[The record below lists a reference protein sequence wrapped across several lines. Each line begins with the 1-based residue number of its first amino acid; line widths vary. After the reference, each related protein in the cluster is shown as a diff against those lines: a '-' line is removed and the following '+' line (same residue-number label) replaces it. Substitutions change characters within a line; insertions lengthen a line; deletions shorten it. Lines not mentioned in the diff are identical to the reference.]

1 MLSRPYE
8 GMDEQV
14 AKQLDAT
21 ELIQKLHDFLQQNYY
36 TELVEQARKGSKW
49 LLVNFADL
57 SKFDPDVADTLL
69 EMPEE
74 VLKAAEIAVEQFD
87 VPGGAEALK
96 GFAVR
101 FFNLPESSRVI
112 IRNIRSN
119 HLNRF
124 LLLEGIVRQKSD
136 VRPQVTEAK
145 FECPSCGNTIAILQ
159 LDNKFK
165 EPTRCSCGRKGKF
178 RMMSKVLVDA
188 QGIVLEEIPEQL
200 EGGEQPKRIN
210 VFLKNDLVSPLS
222 EKKTNPGSR
231 IVMAGIIKEVPIITK
246 SGAQSTRFDLIF
258 EANSAA
264 GVQEDFSD
272 IQISPEDVEKIT
284 KLSQDPLLTKK
295 LVTSMA
301 PSIYG
306 HDTVKEALLLQMFGG
321 VKKKH
326 QDGVVRR
333 GDIHIL
339 LIGDPGAAKSQMLKR
354 VTIVAPKAR
363 YVTGKGASGAGLS
376 ATVVK
381 DEFMQGWSLEA
392 GALVL
397 ANKGVCCI
405 DEMDKMAKEDAWAMH
420 EALEQQSV
428 TISKANIQASLRCE
442 TTVLAAANPKF
453 GRFDPY
459 DTIGNQIDLP
469 PTLINRFDL
478 IFPIKDIPD
487 QKKDE
492 KLASFMLELHKN
504 NIETPPVDT
513 QFLRKYIA
521 FARQNV
527 VPKLTDGAI
536 EELKEYFI
544 KVRSSAGTG
553 ASARS
558 VPISARQLEGL
569 VRLSE
574 GHAKMHLRDKVTKK
588 DAKRAIELLDYCLRQ
603 VALDEETGLI
613 DIDKIATGIPSSQRN
628 KIMSVKEIIAELEQ
642 KVGKVIPMEDVV
654 REATAKGMSEAE
666 IDDIIQKLKKSGDI
680 FEPRHGF
687 VSKI

>member
-1 MLSRPYE
+1 MS
-8 GMDEQV
+8 EQV
-14 AKQLDAT
+14 VKQLDAT
-21 ELIQKLHDFLQQNYY
+21 ELIQKFHDFFQQSYY
-36 TELVEQARKGSKW
+36 AELVEQARKGCKW
-49 LLVNFADL
+49 LNVQFPDL
-57 SKFDPDVADTLL
+57 IKFDPDIADALL
-69 EMPEE
+69 EQPEE
-74 VLKAAEIAVEQFD
+74 VLKGAEIAIEQFD
-87 VPGGAEALK
+87 VPGGIDAVR

-101 FFNLPESSRVI
+101 FFNLPESSKLM
-112 IRNIRSN
+112 IRNIRSQ
-119 HLNRF
+119 HLGKF
-124 LLLEGIVRQKSD
+124 LLFDGVVRQKSD

-145 FECPSCGNTIAILQ
+145 FECPSCGNTISMLQ

-178 RMMSKVLVDA
+178 RLLSKVLVDA
-188 QGIVLEEIPEQL
+188 QGIVLEEAPEQL
-200 EGGEQPKRIN
+200 DGGEQPKRIN

-222 EKKTNPGSR
+222 EKRTNPGSR
-231 IVMAGIIKEVPIITK
+231 IHIAGLIKEVPIITR
-246 SGAQSTRFDLIF
+246 SGAQSTRFDLLI
-258 EANSAA
+258 EANS
-264 GVQEDFSD
+264 VTSIQEEFTD
-272 IQISPEDVEKIT
+272 IAITPEDEEKI
-284 KLSQDPLLTKK
+284 KELAKDPALTKK
-295 LVTSMA
+295 LVNSMA

-306 HDTVKEALLLQMFGG
+306 HDMVKEALLLQLMGG
-321 VKKKH
+321 VRKKH
-326 QDGVVRR
+326 DDGVVRR

-339 LIGDPGAAKSQMLKR
+339 LVGDPGAAKSQLLKR
-354 VTIVAPKAR
+354 MTVVAPKAR

-381 DEFMQGWSLEA
+381 DEFLQGWSLEA

-397 ANKGVCCI
+397 ANKGLCCI
-405 DEMDKMAKEDAWAMH
+405 DEMDKMKEEDGWAMH

-459 DTIGNQIDLP
+459 DTVANQIDLP

-478 IFPIKDIPD
+478 IFAIKDIPD
-487 QKKDE
+487 AKKDE

-513 QFLRKYIA
+513 KFLRKYIA
-521 FARQNV
+521 YAKKNY
-527 VPKLTDGAI
+527 VPTLTDDAI

-544 KVRSSAGTG
+544 KMRSSAGTG
-553 ASARS
+553 ASARA

-588 DAKRAIELLDYCLRQ
+588 DAKRAIDLLDFCLRQ
-603 VALDEETGLI
+603 VAMDEETGQI
-613 DIDKIATGIPSSQRN
+613 DIDRIATGMPASQRN
-628 KIMSVKEIIAELEQ
+628 KIMTIKEIITDLE
-642 KVGKVIPMEDVV
+642 GKLGKTVPIDDVI
-654 REATAKGMSEAE
+654 REATAKGLSESE
-666 IDDIIQKLKKSGDI
+666 IEDILQKLKKSGDI

-687 VSKI
+687 VSRI